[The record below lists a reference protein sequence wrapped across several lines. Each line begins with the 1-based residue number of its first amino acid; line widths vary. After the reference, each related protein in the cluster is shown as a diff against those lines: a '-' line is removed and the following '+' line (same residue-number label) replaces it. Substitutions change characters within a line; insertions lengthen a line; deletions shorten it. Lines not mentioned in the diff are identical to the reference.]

1 VFRQPA
7 GDGRIGLRELTRR
20 TRHAVGL
27 VLTASPGLTAAIALL
42 AAVTAALPTS
52 MALLQ
57 RDVLDGLTVRHPH
70 VGALLPYAAG
80 LAAAGLITTVVPGLG
95 AYAQNQLS
103 RVLGMH
109 TQARLFAALNSFAGL
124 ARFES
129 PQFMDRVELAKNA
142 GESSPLGVVTN
153 ALGVVQWV
161 ISGCALSVALWL
173 VRPVLAV
180 LVLAAAVPGLILQLT
195 LTHERASLQWRL
207 TGRTRRQ
214 VFYSVL
220 QTDLHAVKEIRLFGI
235 GDFLRTRMLTELGAI
250 NAAQQR
256 LDRKTF
262 VRQSSMAA
270 LGSAITG
277 AGVVWTVL
285 QAASGR
291 IPIGDV
297 SLFILASAGVQ
308 GALGSAAMSLAG
320 CYQSLL
326 MFGHYRDVVM
336 AEPDL
341 PIAAEPQEAPALLT
355 GVEFR
360 DVWFRYGPDS
370 PWALR
375 GVSLLL
381 PAGKSVGL
389 VGLNGAGKSTL
400 VKLLCRLYDPEAGGI
415 YWDGID
421 IRDLDL
427 ATLRNR
433 VGAIFQDYMAYDL
446 TAAENVGL
454 GDVTQLADLTRIRA
468 AAALAGVDQ
477 VLAELPRGYETLLSR
492 IFFDNADRDDPATG
506 VVLSGGQWQRVALA
520 RGLMRAGRDLL
531 ILDEPTSGLDAE
543 GEFAVHQ
550 RLRDARGGRASVL
563 ISHRLG
569 TIKDADMIYVMAGG
583 VIVESGRHDQLMAA
597 GGEYHRL
604 FLLQASAYQ
613 AAGADQ
619 ATVAGDV
626 MQTAV

>member
-1 VFRQPA
+1 
-7 GDGRIGLRELTRR
+7 
-20 TRHAVGL
+20 
-27 VLTASPGLTAAIALL
+27 
-42 AAVTAALPTS
+42 
-52 MALLQ
+52 
-57 RDVLDGLTVRHPH
+57 
-70 VGALLPYAAG
+70 
-80 LAAAGLITTVVPGLG
+80 
-95 AYAQNQLS
+95 
-103 RVLGMH
+103 
-109 TQARLFAALNSFAGL
+109 
-124 ARFES
+124 
-129 PQFMDRVELAKNA
+129 
-142 GESSPLGVVTN
+142 
-153 ALGVVQWV
+153 
-161 ISGCALSVALWL
+161 
-173 VRPVLAV
+173 
-180 LVLAAAVPGLILQLT
+180 
-195 LTHERASLQWRL
+195 
-207 TGRTRRQ
+207 
-214 VFYSVL
+214 
-220 QTDLHAVKEIRLFGI
+220 
-235 GDFLRTRMLTELGAI
+235 
-250 NAAQQR
+250 
-256 LDRKTF
+256 
-262 VRQSSMAA
+262 
-270 LGSAITG
+270 
-277 AGVVWTVL
+277 
-285 QAASGR
+285 
-291 IPIGDV
+291 
-297 SLFILASAGVQ
+297 
-308 GALGSAAMSLAG
+308 
-320 CYQSLL
+320 

-336 AEPDL
+336 AAPDL